1 MTCARLSM
9 PPLRLKSV
17 MCGHSDTVRT
27 ESQHGESAIK
37 SSSDEAELAVVD
49 DDDDAAAADVAVV
62 VDDDCS
68 AIADCDGFCIAVE
81 YEAPLPPSQYQGRD
95 RVEMCERSGGCGARV
110 RATRQRADSA
120 IRCSC
125 LCDAREKCRADSD
138 CLLDERQRAGGEQE
152 TAWRSRRAAWRLAVA
167 VATHELEEDEEEEEV
182 VVVAAV

>member
-37 SSSDEAELAVVD
+37 SSSDEVELAVVD
-49 DDDDAAAADVAVV
+49 DDDDAAAVDVAVV

-138 CLLDERQRAGGEQE
+138 CLLDERQTKPQTERERAGDCL
-152 TAWRSRRAAWRLAVA
+152 AIKASCLAASSSSSNSRA
-167 VATHELEEDEEEEEV
+167 
-182 VVVAAV
+182 